1 MSSPKPIQVPPPEH
15 VKFTKSGRAY
25 ADMDRLIDSELERAG
40 GVVPARPTSPQ
51 PNRPEDQNRNNNL
64 PQNR

>member
-25 ADMDRLIDSELERAG
+25 ADMDRLIDSVLERAG
-40 GVVPARPTSPQ
+40 ADVPTQQPQQ
-51 PNRPEDQNRNNNL
+51 PNQDGNQTQNPSHQNR
-64 PQNR
+64 